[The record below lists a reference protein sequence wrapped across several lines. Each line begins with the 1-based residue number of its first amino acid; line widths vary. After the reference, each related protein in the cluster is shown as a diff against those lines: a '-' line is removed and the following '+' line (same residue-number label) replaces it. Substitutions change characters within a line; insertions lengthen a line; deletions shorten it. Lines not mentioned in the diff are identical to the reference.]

1 MISEE
6 QIGRRIKKLRIE
18 RNLTQEALA
27 REAGLTKGYLSK
39 IENSKNSPPVST
51 LLSLAKALNVD
62 INTIF
67 SEEVTATTI
76 THVKKSERQTV
87 SRNGTAFGYSY
98 EPLAGKFPNRHM
110 EPYVLIFQPGVRPE
124 RPFQHKGEEF
134 LYVLEGTMKFF
145 YEDKEYMV
153 EAEDSVYFD
162 ASVPHYGV
170 CEGAR
175 PVKCV
180 MVIYPEE

>member
-1 MISEE
+1 M
-6 QIGRRIKKLRIE
+6 RIE

-27 REAGLTKGYLSK
+27 QEAGLTKGYLSK

-51 LLSLAKALNVD
+51 LISLAKALDID
-62 INTIF
+62 INGIF
-67 SEEVTATTI
+67 SEDVTATAI
-76 THVKKSERQTV
+76 THIKKGERQTV
-87 SRNGTAFGYSY
+87 ARSGTAFGYSY

-110 EPYVLIFQPGVRPE
+110 EPYILVFHPDVE
-124 RPFQHKGEEF
+124 AETPFQHKGEEF
-134 LYVLEGTMKFF
+134 VYVLEGSMKFF
-145 YEDKEYMV
+145 YEDKEFIV

-162 ASVPHYGV
+162 ASVPHYGI
-170 CEGAR
+170 CDGKK

>member
-1 MISEE
+1 MIRED
-6 QIGRRIKKLRIE
+6 QIGRRIKKLRID

-27 REAGLTKGYLSK
+27 QEAGLTKGYLSK

-51 LLSLAKALNVD
+51 LLSLAKALGID
-62 INTIF
+62 INDFF

-76 THVKKSERQTV
+76 THTKKGDRQTV
-87 SRNGTAFGYSY
+87 ARNGTAFGYSY
-98 EPLAGKFPNRHM
+98 EPLAGKFPKRHM
-110 EPYVLIFQPGVRPE
+110 EPYILVFQPHVE
-124 RPFQHKGEEF
+124 AETPFQHKGEEF

-145 YEDKEYMV
+145 YEDKEFIV

-162 ASVPHYGV
+162 ASVPHYGI
-170 CEGAR
+170 CEGKT

>member
-1 MISEE
+1 MIRED

-27 REAGLTKGYLSK
+27 QEAGLTKGYLSK

-51 LLSLAKALNVD
+51 LLSLARALDID
-62 INTIF
+62 INDIF

-76 THVKKSERQTV
+76 IHTKKGDRQTV
-87 SRNGTAFGYSY
+87 ARSGTAFGYSY

-110 EPYVLIFQPGVRPE
+110 EPYIVILQPDVKTE
-124 RPFQHKGEEF
+124 TPFQHKGEEL
-134 LYVLEGTMKFF
+134 LYVQEGSMKFF
-145 YEDKEYMV
+145 YEDKEFIV
-153 EAEDSVYFD
+153 EAEESVYFD
-162 ASVPHYGV
+162 ASVPHYGI
-170 CEGAR
+170 CEGKT

>member
-1 MISEE
+1 MIRED

-27 REAGLTKGYLSK
+27 QEAGLTKGYLSK

-51 LLSLAKALNVD
+51 LISLAKALDID
-62 INTIF
+62 INGIF
-67 SEEVTATTI
+67 SEDVTATTI
-76 THVKKSERQTV
+76 THIKKGERQTV
-87 SRNGTAFGYSY
+87 ARSGTAFGYSY

-110 EPYVLIFQPGVRPE
+110 EPYILIFQPDVQAE
-124 RPFQHKGEEF
+124 TPFQHKGEEF

-145 YEDKEYMV
+145 YEDKEYIV

-162 ASVPHYGV
+162 ASVPHYGI
-170 CEGAR
+170 CEGKK

>member
-1 MISEE
+1 MIRED
-6 QIGRRIKKLRIE
+6 QIGRRIKKLRID

-27 REAGLTKGYLSK
+27 QEAGLTKGYLSK

-51 LLSLAKALNVD
+51 LISLAKAMDID
-62 INTIF
+62 INGIF
-67 SEEVTATTI
+67 SEDITATTI
-76 THVKKSERQTV
+76 THTKKGERQAV
-87 SRNGTAFGYSY
+87 ARNGSAFGYSY

-110 EPYVLIFQPGVRPE
+110 EPYILIFQPDIE
-124 RPFQHKGEEF
+124 TKTPFQHKGEEF

-145 YEDKEYMV
+145 YEDREYIV

-162 ASVPHYGV
+162 ASVPHYGI
-170 CEGAR
+170 CEGKEI
-175 PVKCV
+175 VKCV